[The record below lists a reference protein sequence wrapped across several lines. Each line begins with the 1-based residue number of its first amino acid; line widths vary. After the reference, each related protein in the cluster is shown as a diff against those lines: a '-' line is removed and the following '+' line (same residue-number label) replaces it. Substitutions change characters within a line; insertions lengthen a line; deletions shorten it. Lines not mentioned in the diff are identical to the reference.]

1 MFDSRYLIGMG
12 IAVLCSGCNVIPVQE
27 QLDDRGRAGSF
38 RTNLSVVR
46 GRGQEC
52 RHMRSG
58 PSQPRT
64 ADEFALG
71 LASVPAQAEG
81 RSSTH
86 RHGEYV
92 RARAAEDDHNQ
103 RERVLAARTVAG
115 NARNSHD
122 CSLLLSILGL
132 NPTDGSDDS
141 DDSMR

>member
-1 MFDSRYLIGMG
+1 MFDSRYPIGKG
-12 IAVLCSGCNVIPVQE
+12 IVVLCGGCNVIPVQE
-27 QLDDRGRAGSF
+27 HLDDRDRAGSF

-81 RSSTH
+81 RPS

-132 NPTDGSDDS
+132 NPSDEGGGSVDS
-141 DDSMR
+141 TR

>member
-1 MFDSRYLIGMG
+1 MFDSRYPIGMG
-12 IAVLCSGCNVIPVQE
+12 IVVLYAGCNVIRVQE
-27 QLDDRGRAGSF
+27 HFDDRGRAGSF
-38 RTNLSVVR
+38 RTILSAVR

-115 NARNSHD
+115 NARNFND

-132 NPTDGSDDS
+132 DPSEGSEDEAGS
-141 DDSMR
+141 AR

>member
-1 MFDSRYLIGMG
+1 
-12 IAVLCSGCNVIPVQE
+12 
-27 QLDDRGRAGSF
+27 
-38 RTNLSVVR
+38 
-46 GRGQEC
+46 
-52 RHMRSG
+52 MRPG
-58 PSQPRT
+58 PSQPRA
-64 ADEFALG
+64 ADEFSLG

-132 NPTDGSDDS
+132 DPSEDGDDS
-141 DDSMR
+141 IG

>member
-1 MFDSRYLIGMG
+1 
-12 IAVLCSGCNVIPVQE
+12 
-27 QLDDRGRAGSF
+27 
-38 RTNLSVVR
+38 
-46 GRGQEC
+46 
-52 RHMRSG
+52 MRSG

-81 RSSTH
+81 RATH

-115 NARNSHD
+115 NARNFHD

-132 NPTDGSDDS
+132 DPSEGSDES
-141 DDSMR
+141 DD